1 MLRSRRT
8 LLALSGLLM
17 AAGLTLAQPLPP
29 GKSMRLVVP
38 YAAGG
43 TSDILGRK
51 LAQQLGERLGR
62 PVIVDNK
69 AGAGGSI
76 GTDAVVR
83 AEADGTTLLLH
94 SGAIATEPALKR
106 QLPYDVLNDLAPVT
120 TAVVGPFAVLVSPQ
134 LPVKTIGELIAYAK
148 QNPGKLNY
156 GTPGLGTSVHLA
168 TEQFRVAAGIDMVH
182 VPFKGAGPA
191 LTAIMSNEVQAVVD
205 PLATARKYADSGKL
219 RALALTTGQRSS
231 LWPEMG
237 TLAEAGLK
245 DFDTGVW
252 YGVYVPA
259 KTPAAAVQL
268 LNTELVRILKS
279 PEMTDWLRDQGLQAV
294 ANSPAES
301 KAQLASEIATW
312 KRVGAA
318 AGIKPE

>member
-1 MLRSRRT
+1 M
-8 LLALSGLLM
+8 
-17 AAGLTLAQPLPP
+17 
-29 GKSMRLVVP
+29 
-38 YAAGG
+38 
-43 TSDILGRK
+43 
-51 LAQQLGERLGR
+51 
-62 PVIVDNK
+62 
-69 AGAGGSI
+69 
-76 GTDAVVR
+76 
-83 AEADGTTLLLH
+83 
-94 SGAIATEPALKR
+94 
-106 QLPYDVLNDLAPVT
+106 
-120 TAVVGPFAVLVSPQ
+120 
-134 LPVKTIGELIAYAK
+134 
-148 QNPGKLNY
+148 
-156 GTPGLGTSVHLA
+156 
-168 TEQFRVAAGIDMVH
+168 
-182 VPFKGAGPA
+182 
-191 LTAIMSNEVQAVVD
+191 VVD

>member
-8 LLALSGLLM
+8 LLALPGLLM
-17 AAGLTLAQPLPP
+17 AAGMALAQPLSA
-29 GKSMRLVVP
+29 GKPMRLVVP

-62 PVIVDNK
+62 PVIVENK
-69 AGAGGSI
+69 AGAAGSI
-76 GTDAVVR
+76 GTEAVVR
-83 AEADGTTLLLH
+83 ADADGTTVLLH

-134 LPVKTIGELIAYAK
+134 LPVKTIGELIAYAR

-191 LTAIMSNEVQAVVD
+191 LTAIIANEVQVVVD
-205 PLATARKYADSGKL
+205 PLATARKYAESGKL

-259 KTPAAAVQL
+259 KTPAATVQL

-279 PEMTDWLRDQGLQAV
+279 PEMGDWLRDQGLQAV

-301 KAQLASEIATW
+301 KAQLAREIATW
-312 KRVGAA
+312 KKVGAA

>member
-8 LLALSGLLM
+8 LLALPGLLM

-83 AEADGTTLLLH
+83 ADADGTTLLLH

-191 LTAIMSNEVQAVVD
+191 LTAIMSNEVQVVVD

>member
-8 LLALSGLLM
+8 LLALPGLLM
-17 AAGLTLAQPLPP
+17 DAGLTLAQPLPP

-182 VPFKGAGPA
+182 LPFKGAGPA
-191 LTAIMSNEVQAVVD
+191 LTAIMSNEVQVVVD

>member
-8 LLALSGLLM
+8 LLALPGLLM

-191 LTAIMSNEVQAVVD
+191 LTAIMSNEVQVVVD

>member
-8 LLALSGLLM
+8 LLALPGLLM

-156 GTPGLGTSVHLA
+156 GTPGL
-168 TEQFRVAAGIDMVH
+168 AGC
-182 VPFKGAGPA
+182 
-191 LTAIMSNEVQAVVD
+191 
-205 PLATARKYADSGKL
+205 
-219 RALALTTGQRSS
+219 
-231 LWPEMG
+231 
-237 TLAEAGLK
+237 
-245 DFDTGVW
+245 
-252 YGVYVPA
+252 
-259 KTPAAAVQL
+259 
-268 LNTELVRILKS
+268 
-279 PEMTDWLRDQGLQAV
+279 
-294 ANSPAES
+294 
-301 KAQLASEIATW
+301 
-312 KRVGAA
+312 
-318 AGIKPE
+318 

>member
-8 LLALSGLLM
+8 LLALPGLLM

-83 AEADGTTLLLH
+83 ADADGTTLLLH